1 MPELLRSTPESQ
13 GLSSQAISA
22 FLKRLQQDQLETHS
36 FMLLRHGKVIAEG
49 WWAPYRSDVQHM
61 MYSVSKS
68 FTSTAIGFAVQEGLL
83 SVDDPLVSFFP
94 EDLPEEPSENLKA
107 MTLKDLLTMTC
118 GHDQEPWS
126 DRHDWMKF
134 ALSWPVPHVP
144 GTHFLYNSIGTYMV
158 GAALQKT
165 TGQTLVEYLTPRLFE
180 PLGFDIP
187 RWEVGPEGWNMAGWG
202 LFLRT
207 EELAKWGQMMLQK
220 GQWEGRQLLSESW
233 IEEASRDHTGPGD
246 DLNSDW
252 NQGYGYQM
260 WRCRHGA
267 YRADGAFGQF
277 CVILPEQDAVV
288 VLTAGE
294 SSHTD
299 LILQAIWDE
308 LLPHFQQGAL
318 AEDGV
323 AHQALLER
331 LQHLQLPSPEGKSQ
345 TSHPELLQAYQF
357 ADNRLGLKTIKLVQH
372 GADHLFFW
380 EDGSGNH
387 QVMVGAAQWA
397 TSESRLFQDWVWP
410 TFPQTDQPWPV
421 VARGAWT
428 DETTYSLRVCLLET
442 PFTPTIT
449 LKFSGDDVSVDL
461 RGAIHFGPT
470 ERPEVLGHRVME
482 NAKA

>member
-1 MPELLRSTPESQ
+1 MSELLRSTPESQ
-13 GLSSQAISA
+13 GLASQAISA
-22 FLKRLQQDQLETHS
+22 FLSRLQQDQLETHS
-36 FMLLRHGKVIAEG
+36 FMLLRHGQVIAEG
-49 WWAPYRSDVQHM
+49 WWAPYQSDLQHQ

-68 FTSTAIGFAVQEGLL
+68 FTSTAIGFAVQEGIL
-83 SVDDPLVSFFP
+83 SVNDTLVSFFP
-94 EDLPEEPSENLKA
+94 EDLPEKPGDNLKA

-126 DRHDWMKF
+126 DQKDWMKF

-158 GAALQKT
+158 GAAVQKA

-180 PLGFDIP
+180 PLGFATP
-187 RWEVGPEGWNMAGWG
+187 RWEMGPEGWNMAGWG

-220 GQWEGRQLLSESW
+220 GQWAGQQLLSESW
-233 IEEASRDHTGPGD
+233 IEEASSDHTGLGE

-288 VLTAGE
+288 VLTSGE
-294 SSHTD
+294 SKRTD

-308 LLPHFQQGAL
+308 LLPHFQTEAL
-318 AEDGV
+318 HEDAV
-323 AHQALLER
+323 AHQALLEQ
-331 LQHLQLPSPEGKSQ
+331 LQHLQLPSPEGQAQ
-345 TSHPELLQAYQF
+345 TSHPELLQTYQF
-357 ADNRLGLKTIKLVQH
+357 ADNKLGLKSIKLVQQ
-372 GADHLFFW
+372 GADHLLNW
-380 EDGSGNH
+380 ADGSGNH
-387 QVMVGAAQWA
+387 QVLVGASAWVN
-397 TSESRLFQDWVWP
+397 SESKLFQNVVWP
-410 TFPQTDQPWPV
+410 LFPQTDQPWPV
-421 VARGAWT
+421 AARGAWT
-428 DETTYSLRVCLLET
+428 DETTFALRVCLLET
-442 PFTPTIT
+442 PFAPTIT
-449 LKFSGDDVSVDL
+449 LKFSGDGVSVGL

-470 ERPEVLGHRVME
+470 ERPEVVGHRVLE
-482 NAKA
+482 TAEA